1 MVMGEKKKGRRN
13 GRGLRRGEEDG
24 KTHRKRKRRQEGR
37 RWGGS
42 DHRSYRAKRI
52 QGPHGLF
59 STFISAGGFSLSNRH
74 EFLYQQVS
82 QRGSRTR
89 LKGQTSVLSLSEGF
103 KEGRT
108 MVAMLFLYFLYRLSR
123 RYVISLFPYSR

>member
-1 MVMGEKKKGRRN
+1 MERHIGSE
-13 GRGLRRGEEDG
+13 
-24 KTHRKRKRRQEGR
+24 KRRQEGR